1 MQLINPRNISV
12 EEKVAGR
19 SAKIVFEPL
28 ERGYG
33 TTMGNS
39 LRRMLLS
46 SLPGAAVTSV
56 VFDGVSHEYDTIKG
70 VREDVM
76 DIILSLKELDI
87 RMEGDEPASIS
98 LDVKGSAVI
107 TAGDV
112 KCPAGLMVL
121 NPELV
126 LAHQNDDGHL
136 KVEAIVEK
144 GRGYDAASEREVEDR
159 AVGSL
164 LVDASF
170 SPINQVATRVESARV
185 GQRTDYDKLIMDVE
199 TNGSITP
206 KEAINEAALI
216 LEVFVDFSAVTVV
229 DVEDTSTEELEELLV
244 QPIEHLD
251 LSVRSMNCLK
261 SDDVFRV
268 GDLVQRSEQ
277 EMLRTPNF
285 GRKSLN
291 EIKEVLEHMG
301 LELGM
306 DLPNW
311 PPQEDALPPI
321 EDIPLEDAPI
331 EDVLVEDALAED
343 ALVEDVQIKKIP
355 AED

>member
-12 EEKVAGR
+12 EEKIPGR

-28 ERGYG
+28 ERGFG
-33 TTMGNS
+33 TTIGNS

-56 VFDGVSHEYDTIKG
+56 SFDGVSHEYDTIKG

-87 RMEGDEPASIS
+87 RMEGDEPATIT

-107 TAGDV
+107 TAADIQ
-112 KCPAGLMVL
+112 CPAGLMVL
-121 NPELV
+121 NPELE

-136 KVEAIVEK
+136 KIEAIVEK
-144 GRGYDAASEREVEDR
+144 GRGYDAASEREIEDR

-170 SPINQVATRVESARV
+170 SPITRVATRVESARV
-185 GQRTDYDKLIMDVE
+185 GQRTDYDKLIMEVE

-206 KEAINEAALI
+206 QEAINAAARIIEQQLAVFIDFEA
-216 LEVFVDFSAVTVV
+216 VAVA
-229 DVEDTSTEELEELLV
+229 DVEDTSNEDLEELLI

-251 LSVRSMNCLK
+251 LSVRSMN
-261 SDDVFRV
+261 
-268 GDLVQRSEQ
+268 
-277 EMLRTPNF
+277 
-285 GRKSLN
+285 
-291 EIKEVLEHMG
+291 
-301 LELGM
+301 
-306 DLPNW
+306 
-311 PPQEDALPPI
+311 
-321 EDIPLEDAPI
+321 
-331 EDVLVEDALAED
+331 
-343 ALVEDVQIKKIP
+343 
-355 AED
+355 

>member
-1 MQLINPRNISV
+1 MQLINPRHISI
-12 EEKVAGR
+12 EEKVPGR
-19 SAKIVFEPL
+19 AAKIVFEPL

-33 TTMGNS
+33 TTIGNS

-56 VFDGVSHEYDTIKG
+56 LMDGVAHEYDSIKG

-76 DIILSLKELDI
+76 DIILSLKELDL
-87 RMEGDEPASIS
+87 RMEGDDAATIS
-98 LDVKGSAVI
+98 LDIKGSSIV
-107 TAGDV
+107 TAADI
-112 KCPAGLMVL
+112 KCPAGLTVL
-121 NPELV
+121 NPELI
-126 LAHQNDDGHL
+126 LAHLNDDAHL
-136 KVEAIVEK
+136 KIEARVEK
-144 GRGYDAASEREVEDR
+144 GRGYEPATEREVDER
-159 AVGSL
+159 PVGSL
-164 LVDASF
+164 LVDASY
-170 SPINQVATRVESARV
+170 SPIRRVSTRVESARV
-185 GQRTDYDKLIMDVE
+185 GQRTNYDKLIMEIE
-199 TNGSITP
+199 TNGSLSP
-206 KEAINEAALI
+206 EEALNSAARI
-216 LEVFVDFSAVTVV
+216 LEAQLAVFVDFENVSIVAV
-229 DVEDTSTEELEELLV
+229 EENIDDGLDNLLI

-291 EIKEVLEHMG
+291 EIKEVLENMG

-311 PPQEDALPPI
+311 PPQDDA
-321 EDIPLEDAPI
+321 EVLED
-331 EDVLVEDALAED
+331 
-343 ALVEDVQIKKIP
+343 
-355 AED
+355 

>member
-12 EEKVAGR
+12 EEKIAGR
-19 SAKIVFEPL
+19 TAKIVFEPL

-33 TTMGNS
+33 TTIGNS

-56 VFDGVSHEYDTIKG
+56 IFDGISHEYDTIKG

-87 RMEGDEPASIS
+87 RMEGDEAATIS
-98 LDVKGSAVI
+98 LDVKGSSVI
-107 TAGDV
+107 TAGDI

-121 NPELV
+121 NPELI

-136 KVEAIVEK
+136 KVEARVEK
-144 GRGYDAASEREVEDR
+144 GRGYDAASEREVEER

-170 SPINQVATRVESARV
+170 SPIIRVATRVESARV

-199 TNGSITP
+199 TNGAMTP
-206 KEAINEAALI
+206 EEAINEAARIIEQQLA
-216 LEVFVDFSAVTVV
+216 VFVDFTAITE
-229 DVEDTSTEELEELLV
+229 VEVEEDDDNGLEELLA

-277 EMLRTPNF
+277 AMLRTPNF

-291 EIKEVLEHMG
+291 EIKEVLENMG

-306 DLPNW
+306 ELPNW
-311 PPQEDALPPI
+311 PPQDAA
-321 EDIPLEDAPI
+321 EAPLET
-331 EDVLVEDALAED
+331 E
-343 ALVEDVQIKKIP
+343 
-355 AED
+355 

>member
-1 MQLINPRNISV
+1 MQLINPRHISI
-12 EEKVAGR
+12 EEKVPGR
-19 SAKIVFEPL
+19 SAKVVFEPL

-33 TTMGNS
+33 TTIGNS

-56 VFDGVSHEYDTIKG
+56 LIDGVAHEYDSIKG

-76 DIILSLKELDI
+76 DIILTLKELDL
-87 RMEGDEPASIS
+87 RMDSDDAATISLKVKGASI
-98 LDVKGSAVI
+98 V
-107 TAGDV
+107 TAGDIQ
-112 KCPAGLMVL
+112 CPAGLMVL
-121 NPELV
+121 NPELII
-126 LAHQNDDGHL
+126 AHLNDDADL
-136 KVEAIVEK
+136 NLEARVEK
-144 GRGYDAASEREVEDR
+144 GRGYEPATERDTDDR
-159 AVGSL
+159 PVGAL
-164 LVDASF
+164 LVDASY
-170 SPINQVATRVESARV
+170 SPIRRVSTRVESARV
-185 GQRTDYDKLIMDVE
+185 GQRTNYDKLIMEVE
-199 TNGSITP
+199 TNGSLTP
-206 KEAINEAALI
+206 EEAINSAASI
-216 LEVFVDFSAVTVV
+216 LEAQLAVFVNFENIAV
-229 DVEDTSTEELEELLV
+229 VEVEEDADDGLDTLLV

-291 EIKEVLEHMG
+291 EIKEVLENLG

-311 PPQEDALPPI
+311 PPQEDDAEAL
-321 EDIPLEDAPI
+321 EG
-331 EDVLVEDALAED
+331 
-343 ALVEDVQIKKIP
+343 
-355 AED
+355 